1 MEVFNQA
8 GSVVSAVARVS
19 FDDKLIGSGLRAD
32 KSFSFRL
39 EGEPGRVYE
48 FQSSDDLTL
57 WHTFSLVRHVDKAIE
72 AQEASATVGPQRYY
86 RARRLL

>member
-1 MEVFNQA
+1 MEVGNQA

-19 FDDKLIGSGLRAD
+19 FDDKLIGAGFRAD

-57 WHTFSLVRHVDKAIE
+57 WSTFSLVRYVDKAIE
-72 AQEASATVGPQRYY
+72 AQEASATVGARCYY
-86 RARRLL
+86 RSRRLL